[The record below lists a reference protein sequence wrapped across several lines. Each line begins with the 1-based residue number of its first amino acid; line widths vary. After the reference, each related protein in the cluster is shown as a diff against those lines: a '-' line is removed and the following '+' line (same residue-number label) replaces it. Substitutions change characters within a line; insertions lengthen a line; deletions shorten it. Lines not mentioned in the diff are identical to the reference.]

1 LLQPLEPPSRPWQ
14 QVTMDFVTGLPAGSS
29 GNDAILVIVDQL
41 IKMAHFA
48 ACKTTITADQIAKQF
63 LANIVQLHNI
73 PSAIISDRVPRFTSN
88 FWRKALPQYGIRLH
102 LSTAYHPQSN
112 GQTERANQT
121 MEQLIRKTCTTPTQ
135 WEDSLPLIEFAYNN
149 APSAPTTQSPFF
161 LNYRID
167 PTTHLSPPIENPA
180 PRSQQIVENL

>member
-135 WEDSLPLIEFAYNN
+135 WKI
-149 APSAPTTQSPFF
+149 PF
-161 LNYRID
+161 
-167 PTTHLSPPIENPA
+167 P
-180 PRSQQIVENL
+180 